1 MAEALSTK
9 PSIKNST
16 NLSPDED
23 RWLRELNLN
32 QQTIEAFNPP
42 QKVSWEIRLDEQE
55 FIKWPRK
62 EIRVKLEEAELSL
75 NPLASCIC
83 PMHGD

>member
-9 PSIKNST
+9 SSIKNSV
-16 NLSPDED
+16 NLSPEED
-23 RWLRELNLN
+23 RWLREFNLN
-32 QQTIEAFNPP
+32 QQTTEALNPP
-42 QKVSWEIRLDEQE
+42 QKLNWEIRLDEQE

-62 EIRVKLEEAELSL
+62 EIRVKLEEAASSL
-75 NPLASCIC
+75 NPLARCIC